1 MIFVIPSTASAAK
14 HTIRTRHFTVK
25 ESEGYLVLLLNTGA
39 FADLS
44 YAEVL
49 HRGVKG

>member
-1 MIFVIPSTASAAK
+1 MIFVIPSTASAAR
-14 HTIRTRHFTVK
+14 HTSRTTHFTAK
-25 ESEGYLVLLLNTGA
+25 ESAPHLVFLLNTCA

-49 HRGVKG
+49 QRGVKG